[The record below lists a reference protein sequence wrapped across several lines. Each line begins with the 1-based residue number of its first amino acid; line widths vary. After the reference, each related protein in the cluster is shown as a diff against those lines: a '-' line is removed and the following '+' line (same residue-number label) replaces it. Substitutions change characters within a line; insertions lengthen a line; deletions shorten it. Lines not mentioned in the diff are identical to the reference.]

1 MNSIWSFVSMTI
13 HPVPSNL
20 DVEAA
25 SESEEMG
32 LVDAVQART
41 SSLSSL
47 HKLYRL

>member
-1 MNSIWSFVSMTI
+1 MNSIWSFISITI
-13 HPVPSNL
+13 HPVTSNL

-25 SESEEMG
+25 SKSEEMG
-32 LVDAVQART
+32 VVDAFQTQT